1 MKLGLIVRADNSGL
15 GNQTYEL
22 AQMLKPHLVMVIDFS
37 DHNGF
42 KQYPERYADFNAVYV
57 KGFPSDRQMGMFL
70 SEVDAVFSCETFY
83 NDNTPKLAK
92 RSGGVKSYL
101 QYNFEL
107 FGGFGNPTYQVPD
120 KLIAPSV
127 WNLDIMEK
135 KYPDQV
141 AYLPPPTE
149 PTAFD
154 AAREVNQTRSNRLLH
169 IAGKPAKA
177 DRNGTKSVLEM
188 LKFSKAD
195 YELVIRVQTEYDLQC
210 NDSRVTIEY
219 GDIDG
224 RADMYSGY
232 DAMILPRR
240 YAGLCLPMNEALL
253 SGLPVF
259 MTDVSPNNFI
269 LPKEWLCQADD
280 IGMIRTKVSIPSYN
294 ANPKTLARM
303 IDNFV
308 ENENVEEEKEKAYQI
323 GYKHFAP
330 ERLLPKYEKLL
341 GIEKG

>member
-1 MKLGLIVRADNSGL
+1 MRLGLIVRSDNSGL

-22 AQMLKPHLVMVIDFS
+22 AQMLKPDLVMVIDFS
-37 DHNGF
+37 AHNGF
-42 KQYPERYADFNAVYV
+42 KQYPERYADFNAMYV
-57 KGFPSDRQMGMFL
+57 RGMPNDRQMADFL
-70 SEVDAVFSCETFY
+70 NQVDAVFSCETFY
-83 NDNTPKLAK
+83 NDSTPKIAR
-92 RSGGVKSYL
+92 RSNGVKTYL

-107 FGGFGNPTYQVPD
+107 FGGFGNPQYPLPNT
-120 KLIAPSV
+120 LIAPSV
-127 WNLDIMEK
+127 WNLDAMQR
-135 KYPDQV
+135 KYGDKV
-141 AYLPPPTE
+141 VYLPPPTD
-149 PTAFD
+149 PATFAD
-154 AAREVNQTRSNRLLH
+154 VREINKTTSNRLLH

-188 LKFSKAD
+188 LKFSQAD
-195 YELVIRVQTEYDLQC
+195 YELVIRVQTEYDLKC

-219 GDIDG
+219 GDVDG
-224 RADMYSGY
+224 RADMYAGY

-269 LPKEWLCQADD
+269 LPKEWLCQSED
-280 IGMIRTKVSIPSYN
+280 IGMIKTKISIPSYN

-308 ENENVEEEKEKAYQI
+308 ENGDKEAAKEQAYQI
-323 GYKHFAP
+323 GHKHFSP
-330 ERLLPKYEKLL
+330 ERLLPKYQKLL

>member
-1 MKLGLIVRADNSGL
+1 MKLGMIVRSDNSGL

-22 AQMLKPHLVMVIDFS
+22 VQMLKPHLLMVIDFS
-37 DHNGF
+37 AHNGF
-42 KQYPERYADFNAVYV
+42 KQYPERYANFDAVYI
-57 KGFPSDRQMGMFL
+57 KGMPTDRQMADFVMQ
-70 SEVDAVFSCETFY
+70 VDAVFSCETFY
-83 NDNTPKLAK
+83 NDNTPKLA
-92 RSGGVKSYL
+92 RRTNGVKSYL

-107 FGGFGNPTYQVPD
+107 FGGFGNPTYPIPD

-127 WNLDIMEK
+127 WNLDVMEK
-135 KYPDQV
+135 KYPNKV
-141 AYLPPPTE
+141 TYLPPPTD
-149 PTAFD
+149 PTTFAD
-154 AAREVNQTRSNRLLH
+154 AREINFQRHNKLLH

-195 YELVIRVQTEYDLQC
+195 YELTIRIQTEYDIKC
-210 NDSRVTIEY
+210 RDSRVKIEY
-219 GDIDG
+219 GDIEERG
-224 RADMYSGY
+224 DMYAGY

-253 SGLPVF
+253 SGIPVF

-269 LPKEWLCQADD
+269 LPKEWLCISED
-280 IGMIRTKVSIPSYN
+280 IGMIRTKTSIPSYS
-294 ANPKTLARM
+294 ANPKAMARLV
-303 IDNFV
+303 DNFF
-308 ENENVEEEKEKAYQI
+308 ENENIDEEKKKAYEI
-323 GYKHFAP
+323 GYKHFSP

>member
-22 AQMLKPHLVMVIDFS
+22 AQMLKPHMVMVIDFS
-37 DHNGF
+37 EYNGF
-42 KQYPERYADFNAVYV
+42 KQYPERYADFNTMHV
-57 KGFPSDRQMGMFL
+57 KGIPTDKHMADFL
-70 SEVDAVFSCETFY
+70 CQVDAVLSCETFY
-83 NDNTPKLAK
+83 NDSTPKIAK
-92 RSGGVKSYL
+92 RSNNVTSYL

-107 FGGFGNPTYQVPD
+107 FGGFGNPSYPIPN

-127 WNLDIMEK
+127 WNLEAMQRKFGEIVE
-135 KYPDQV
+135 
-141 AYLPPPTE
+141 YLPPPTNPE
-149 PTAFD
+149 TFAD
-154 AAREVNQTRSNRLLH
+154 VREINKTTSNRLLH

-177 DRNGTKSVLEM
+177 DRNGTQSVLEM
-188 LKFSKAD
+188 LRFSKSD
-195 YELVIRVQTEYDLQC
+195 YELVIRVQTEYDLKC

-219 GDIDG
+219 GDIDD
-224 RADMYSGY
+224 RAEMYSGY

-269 LPKEWLCQADD
+269 LPREWLCYADD
-280 IGMIRTKVSIPSYN
+280 IGTIRTKTSIPSYN
-294 ANPKTLARM
+294 ANPKILGRM

-308 ENENVEEEKEKAYQI
+308 ENTDKQVAKQQAYEI
-323 GYKHFAP
+323 GYRNFSP
-330 ERLLPKYEKLL
+330 DILLPKYQKLL

>member
-1 MKLGLIVRADNSGL
+1 MKLGMIVRSDNSGL

-22 AQMLKPHLVMVIDFS
+22 AQMLKPYLLMVIDFS

-42 KQYPERYADFNAVYV
+42 KQYPERYDGFNVVHV
-57 KGFPSDRQMGMFL
+57 KGMPTDRQMVDFI

-83 NDNTPKLAK
+83 NQSTPKIAK
-92 RSGGVKSYL
+92 RSNDVKTYL

-107 FGGFGNPTYQVPD
+107 FGGLGDPNYPLPT

-127 WNLDIMEK
+127 WHLDYMQK
-135 KYPDQV
+135 KYGDKV
-141 AYLPPPTE
+141 EYLPPPTN
-149 PTAFD
+149 PDTFTN
-154 AAREVNQTRSNRLLH
+154 AREANRSTHKKLLH

-177 DRNGTKSVLEM
+177 DRNGTQSVLEM

-195 YELVIRVQTEYDLQC
+195 YELVIRVQTEYDLRC
-210 NDSRVTIEY
+210 NDSRVKIEY
-219 GDIDG
+219 GDIDERG
-224 RADMYSGY
+224 DMYAGY

-269 LPKEWLCQADD
+269 LPKEWLCQAED
-280 IGMIRTKVSIPSYN
+280 IGTIRTKTSVSSYN
-294 ANPKTLARM
+294 ANPKTLGRM
-303 IDNFV
+303 IDNFIDSADI
-308 ENENVEEEKEKAYQI
+308 ESAKQKAYEI
-323 GYKHFAP
+323 GYKHFAT

>member
-22 AQMLKPHLVMVIDFS
+22 AQMLKPYLIMVIDFS

-42 KQYPERYADFNAVYV
+42 KQYPERYDGFNAVFV
-57 KGFPSDRQMGMFL
+57 KGFPTDRQMADFL
-70 SEVDAVFSCETFY
+70 AEVDAVFSCETFY
-83 NDNTPKLAK
+83 NDSTPKIAR

-107 FGGFGNPTYQVPD
+107 FGGFGNPNYPLPN

-127 WNLDIMEK
+127 WNLELMERK
-135 KYPDQV
+135 FGDSV
-141 AYLPPPTE
+141 EYLPPPTD
-149 PTAFD
+149 PATFAD
-154 AAREVNQTRSNRLLH
+154 VREINQTTSNRLLH

-177 DRNGTKSVLEM
+177 DRNGTQSVLEM

-195 YELVIRVQTEYDLQC
+195 YELVIRVQTEYDLKC
-210 NDSRVTIEY
+210 NDPRVTIEY
-219 GDIDG
+219 GDVDG

-269 LPKEWLCQADD
+269 LPKQWLCQADD

-303 IDNFV
+303 IDDFV
-308 ENENVEEEKEKAYQI
+308 ENGDKESAKQQAYEI
-323 GYKHFAP
+323 GHKHFSP
-330 ERLLPKYEKLL
+330 ERLLPKYQKLL

>member
-1 MKLGLIVRADNSGL
+1 MKLGLIVRSDNSGL

-22 AQMLKPHLVMVIDFS
+22 AQMLKPYLIMVIDFS

-42 KQYPERYADFNAVYV
+42 KQYPERYAGFNAVYV
-57 KGFPSDRQMGMFL
+57 KGFPSDRDMATFL

-83 NDNTPKLAK
+83 NDNTPEIARKSNA
-92 RSGGVKSYL
+92 VKTYL

-107 FGGFGNPTYQVPD
+107 FGGLSDDRHPLPD

-127 WNLDIMEK
+127 WNLDIMENRFI
-135 KYPDQV
+135 DMV
-141 AYLPPPTE
+141 EHLPPPTDPKTFE
-149 PTAFD
+149 T
-154 AAREVNQTRSNRLLH
+154 ARETNKANHNRILH

-177 DRNGTKSVLEM
+177 DRNGTQSVLEM
-188 LKFSKAD
+188 LRFSKAD
-195 YELVIRVQTEYDLQC
+195 YELVIRVQTDYELKSS
-210 NDSRVTIEY
+210 DSRLKIEY

-224 RADMYSGY
+224 RADIYSGY

-259 MTDVSPNNFI
+259 MTDVSPNNNI
-269 LPKEWLCQADD
+269 LPKEWLCESED
-280 IGMIRTKVSIPSYN
+280 IGMIKTKVSIPSYS
-294 ANPKTLARM
+294 ANPRILAEM

-308 ENENVEEEKEKAYQI
+308 MDNNKLAMKEQAYQI

-330 ERLLPKYEKLL
+330 ERLLPKYQKLL

>member
-22 AQMLKPHLVMVIDFS
+22 AQMLKPHLIMVIDFS
-37 DHNGF
+37 DYNGF

-57 KGFPSDRQMGMFL
+57 KGFPSDKEMINFI

-83 NDNTPKLAK
+83 NDATPKIAR
-92 RSGGVKSYL
+92 RSNGVKTFL

-107 FGGFGNPTYQVPD
+107 FPGLKDQNYRTPT

-127 WNLDIMEK
+127 WNLDLVENK
-135 KYPDQV
+135 FGDTV
-141 AYLPPPTE
+141 EYLPPPTNPE
-149 PTAFD
+149 TFAS
-154 AAREVNQTRSNRLLH
+154 ARNTNMAEHKKLLH

-195 YELVIRVQTEYDLQC
+195 YELVIRVQTEYDLKC
-210 NDSRVTIEY
+210 ADSRVTIEY

-224 RADMYSGY
+224 RGDMYAGY

-269 LPKEWLCQADD
+269 LPKEWLCESED
-280 IGMIRTKVSIPSYN
+280 IGIIQTKVSIPSYN
-294 ANPKTLARM
+294 ANPRILAKM
-303 IDNFV
+303 IDDFI
-308 ENENVEEEKEKAYQI
+308 ENPDKASIKEQAYQI

-330 ERLLPKYEKLL
+330 DRLLPKYQKLL